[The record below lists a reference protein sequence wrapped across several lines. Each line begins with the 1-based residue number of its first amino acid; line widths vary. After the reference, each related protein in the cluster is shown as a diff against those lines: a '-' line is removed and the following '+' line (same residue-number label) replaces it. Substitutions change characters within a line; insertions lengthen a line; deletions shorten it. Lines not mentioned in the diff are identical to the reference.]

1 MYYTILSTI
10 TLCNIQIN
18 IKYVHTGNEK
28 PKLKDLYDYVT
39 VKYAT
44 CWKQLGRNLD
54 IGEDLINIIKKDNP
68 QNCEECCSKLLH
80 DWLEVT
86 PDATWGIL
94 LEAADRVQS
103 APDNPD
109 GMYRKLKAVKIDKC

>member
-1 MYYTILSTI
+1 M
-10 TLCNIQIN
+10 
-18 IKYVHTGNEK
+18 
-28 PKLKDLYDYVT
+28 T

-44 CWKQLGRNLD
+44 CWKKLGRNLN
-54 IGEDLINIIKKDNP
+54 IGEDLINIIEKDNP

-103 APDNPD
+103 APDNLD
-109 GMYRKLKAVKIDKC
+109 GKYRKLKAVKID